1 MNINYLNTQVN
12 IKHIQLP
19 QKMKFINVTESE
31 DNFLTSSSDDEEE
44 LLLLSLLDPLEE
56 DDEDDEDDDPE
67 PLDDDEDDDD
77 ELLLEESLALFD
89 RLEDLWSFLDCLS
102 FKEDE
107 GFAFLSDGFSFLLL
121 PFEDSRN
128 TNKALEQSKL
138 QSNIE
143 NTISLLGHKNNSLEF
158 IFKKF
163 TLHSKKIIGL
173 NSLVSEIFFF
183 KFIMIRSCIFT

>member
-67 PLDDDEDDDD
+67 PLDDDEDD

-107 GFAFLSDGFSFLLL
+107 GFAFLSNGFSFLLL

-128 TNKALEQSKL
+128 TNKALEQS
-138 QSNIE
+138 
-143 NTISLLGHKNNSLEF
+143 
-158 IFKKF
+158 
-163 TLHSKKIIGL
+163 
-173 NSLVSEIFFF
+173 
-183 KFIMIRSCIFT
+183 

>member
-1 MNINYLNTQVN
+1 
-12 IKHIQLP
+12 
-19 QKMKFINVTESE
+19 MKFINVTESE
-31 DNFLTSSSDDEEE
+31 DNFLTSTSDDEEE

-107 GFAFLSDGFSFLLL
+107 GFAFLSNGFSFLLL

-128 TNKALEQSKL
+128 TNKALEQS
-138 QSNIE
+138 
-143 NTISLLGHKNNSLEF
+143 
-158 IFKKF
+158 
-163 TLHSKKIIGL
+163 
-173 NSLVSEIFFF
+173 
-183 KFIMIRSCIFT
+183 

>member
-1 MNINYLNTQVN
+1 
-12 IKHIQLP
+12 
-19 QKMKFINVTESE
+19 MKFINVTESE
-31 DNFLTSSSDDEEE
+31 DNFLTSTSDDEEE

-143 NTISLLGHKNNSLEF
+143 NTISLLGHKNYSLEF

-163 TLHSKKIIGL
+163 TLHWKKIIKIKFFGIR
-173 NSLVSEIFFF
+173 NIFF
-183 KFIMIRSCIFT
+183 

>member
-1 MNINYLNTQVN
+1 
-12 IKHIQLP
+12 
-19 QKMKFINVTESE
+19 MKLIDVPESESE
-31 DNFLTSSSDDEEE
+31 DNFLTCSFDDEEE
-44 LLLLSLLDPLEE
+44 LLLLSLLDPLE

-67 PLDDDEDDDD
+67 PSDDDD

-107 GFAFLSDGFSFLLL
+107 GFASLSDGFFFLLL

-128 TNKALEQSKL
+128 RNKAFEQSKL

-143 NTISLLGHKNNSLEF
+143 NTISIPGHKNSFLEF
-158 IFKKF
+158 TFKNL
-163 TLHSKKIIGL
+163 TLHSKNK
-173 NSLVSEIFFF
+173 N
-183 KFIMIRSCIFT
+183 KFISIFN

>member
-1 MNINYLNTQVN
+1 
-12 IKHIQLP
+12 
-19 QKMKFINVTESE
+19 MKLIDVPESESE
-31 DNFLTSSSDDEEE
+31 DNFLTCSFDDEEE

-67 PLDDDEDDDD
+67 PSDDDEDDDD

-107 GFAFLSDGFSFLLL
+107 GFASLSDGFFFLLL
-121 PFEDSRN
+121 SFEDSRN
-128 TNKALEQSKL
+128 RNKAFEQSKL

-143 NTISLLGHKNNSLEF
+143 NTISIPGHKNSFLEF
-158 IFKKF
+158 TFKNL
-163 TLHSKKIIGL
+163 TLHSKNKNKFISIF
-173 NSLVSEIFFF
+173 NEIRNNFSY
-183 KFIMIRSCIFT
+183 FIMIRSYKVT

>member
-67 PLDDDEDDDD
+67 PLDDDEDD
-77 ELLLEESLALFD
+77 ELLLEESLVLFD

-143 NTISLLGHKNNSLEF
+143 NTISLLGHKNYSLEF
-158 IFKKF
+158 ILKKF

-183 KFIMIRSCIFT
+183 

>member
-1 MNINYLNTQVN
+1 MNIDYLNTS
-12 IKHIQLP
+12 KHLTYSASH
-19 QKMKFINVTESE
+19 KMKLIDVIESE
-31 DNFLTSSSDDEEE
+31 DNFLTSSSDDGEE

-89 RLEDLWSFLDCLS
+89 CLEDLWSFLDCLS

-107 GFAFLSDGFSFLLL
+107 GFASLSDSFFFLLL
-121 PFEDSRN
+121 PFEDSINR
-128 TNKALEQSKL
+128 NKAFEQSKL

-143 NTISLLGHKNNSLEF
+143 NTISLPGHKNYSLEF
-158 IFKKF
+158 TFKKF
-163 TLHSKKIIGL
+163 ILHSKK
-173 NSLVSEIFFF
+173 
-183 KFIMIRSCIFT
+183 

>member
-1 MNINYLNTQVN
+1 
-12 IKHIQLP
+12 
-19 QKMKFINVTESE
+19 MKFINVTESE
-31 DNFLTSSSDDEEE
+31 DIFLTSTSDDEEE

-128 TNKALEQSKL
+128 TNKAF
-138 QSNIE
+138 
-143 NTISLLGHKNNSLEF
+143 NN
-158 IFKKF
+158 
-163 TLHSKKIIGL
+163 L
-173 NSLVSEIFFF
+173 NSKAILKILLAYWGI
-183 KFIMIRSCIFT
+183 KTTL